1 MGINSIDLRTAVSI
15 KWDYAWDGFSRVSS
29 THTRAVV
36 TVQTSSQISSVFL
49 LFRLCTRV
57 FLLRMAFP
65 ITLAK
70 SRNPIILQGSA
81 QILPLPHG
89 LPWYPLPKPMNI
101 LLLLALIDTV
111 VTFSCHVVT
120 FIWVSTSAPQGTWGW
135 VPLPYT
141 IYSFL

>member
-36 TVQTSSQISSVFL
+36 TVQISSQISSVFL